1 MDRRQSDIACDV
13 VAITQCPKEYFA
25 NQYGGKLSANTPEF
39 DQFVDLIRVG
49 MRRCLCRCNGIAL
62 GLDRLDHLKDKLQA
76 LQFALDFLLEPPW
89 QLISSSSAQAFQP
102 QHSLRVHG
110 LVVVDAVDGAKSLDT
125 VDVLAAFVD
134 EASRSRC
141 SRRSSSSATLGTRT
155 TLHTFVPHAHA
166 PSVTAAVARR
176 RCDPS
181 SLVVHVG
188 RLAGSPD
195 RLRDCALRDAR
206 ASGVARSRHNRP
218 HSMKSFPLTGQTRE

>member
-49 MRRCLCRCNGIAL
+49 MRRCLCRRNGIAL

-102 QHSLRVHG
+102 QHSLRVHR
-110 LVVVDAVDGAKSLDT
+110 LVVVGAMHGAKSLDT

-134 EASRSRC
+134 EAITLTVQSTVILFGNAWHTYHAPHLWFPTRMRHQRPQQ
-141 SRRSSSSATLGTRT
+141 SRRVDAIRLRSSYT
-155 TLHTFVPHAHA
+155 
-166 PSVTAAVARR
+166 SVDLQARR
-176 RCDPS
+176 
-181 SLVVHVG
+181 VNYVI
-188 RLAGSPD
+188 A
-195 RLRDCALRDAR
+195 
-206 ASGVARSRHNRP
+206 
-218 HSMKSFPLTGQTRE
+218 HSMTLEQTV